1 MGARTHRSLGYHL
14 LHPLILRLLVLCA
27 PADSEAQSSLL
38 YNGLHP
44 QIQIPNACPGW
55 VVVIHEPI
63 KVWKTSCNRNDNKGR
78 EESQIAQ
85 FWETVVY
92 EWPLSSKSFVFPSNM
107 DDLKRIFQLLMCLRK
122 ISALELSTSFKVT
135 NVNKVDN
142 SKHPFNLCNV

>member
-1 MGARTHRSLGYHL
+1 MGGNYRGQGDLLFYVITRNGY
-14 LHPLILRLLVLCA
+14 
-27 PADSEAQSSLL
+27 
-38 YNGLHP
+38 
-44 QIQIPNACPGW
+44 

-92 EWPLSSKSFVFPSNM
+92 EWPLSSKSFVFPLNM

-135 NVNKVDN
+135 RVNKVHN
-142 SKHPFNLCNV
+142 SKNPFYLCNVQTGRSSTKVVSVHI